1 MIRKTT
7 RRDAGR
13 PRGEPVVDAVLEAT
27 LAEIAES
34 GIGGL
39 SVERIARAAAVNKT
53 TVYRRWPTRAALVA
67 AALEGLLDDVSARAP
82 DTGSL
87 RGDLLGLLGGI
98 GDFLAEPAGRALLR
112 AALSE
117 GPGGELAELATR
129 RLGAHASRGVESLVS
144 RARARGEWRSG
155 VPDEQVVFTLVGAM
169 IHRVALESGPVS
181 PAWLES
187 VVDLVLL
194 GVIPRPT
201 RGAAPR

>member
-1 MIRKTT
+1 MIRRAK
-7 RRDAGR
+7 RRHAGR

-27 LAEIAES
+27 LAEIAEN
-34 GIGGL
+34 GIDGL
-39 SVERIARAAAVNKT
+39 SVERIARGAAVNKT

-67 AALEGLLDDVSARAP
+67 AALESVLEDVSARAP
-82 DTGSL
+82 DTGTL
-87 RGDLLGLLGGI
+87 RGDLLDLLGGI

-129 RLGAHASRGVESLVS
+129 RLEGHASIGIESLVS
-144 RARARGEWRSG
+144 RARARGEWRRG

-169 IHRVALESGPVS
+169 IHRVALESGPIS
-181 PAWLES
+181 PDWLES

-194 GVIPRPT
+194 GVVPRPAN
-201 RGAAPR
+201 GGAPR